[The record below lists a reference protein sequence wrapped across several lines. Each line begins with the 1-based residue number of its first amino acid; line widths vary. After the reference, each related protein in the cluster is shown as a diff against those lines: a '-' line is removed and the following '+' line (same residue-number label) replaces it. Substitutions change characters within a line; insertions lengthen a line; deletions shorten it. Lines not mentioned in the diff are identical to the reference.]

1 MKVPI
6 YQIHKIIRVYIKQ
19 LTRGGSTESNEKPG
33 EEFPI
38 DRIRI
43 STRGERWEII
53 NKVTADIFE
62 KIKKVGPG
70 DVLVRN
76 IVDRIEKEID
86 KKIDLNTIR
95 KTEFV
100 FNTINDK
107 NEKIKKKIPVDDSR
121 FLLRRV
127 ESLMREAIDSEMKS

>member
-53 NKVTADIFE
+53 NKVTADISE
-62 KIKKVGPG
+62 RIKKVGPG
-70 DVLVRN
+70 GVLVRN

-86 KKIDLNTIR
+86 RKIDLNTIR

-127 ESLMREAIDSEMKS
+127 ESLMKEAIDSEMKS